1 MDPASAA
8 RAAGLPPGTQLGRYT
23 LLRRFAVGGMAELY
37 LAHQRGAEG
46 FAKLVALKRI
56 LPHLSAEPQFTKM
69 FLDEARLA
77 ATLDHPN
84 IATVLDFGEHDG
96 EHFLTMEYV
105 HGRHLLDVLRA
116 HGGKPLPLP
125 VALGIVSDVA
135 RALHHVHEQRG
146 HDGRPLGLVHRDVSP
161 SNVLVS
167 YEGAVKL
174 TDFGIA
180 KAMELTSATRTGT
193 FKGKL
198 GYAAPEQCRGEPTD
212 RRADIFALGILL
224 YETTTGARAFSGP
237 NEFAVLGRVARGDY
251 VPPLEVDPE
260 YPAWLAPV
268 IARALALDPA
278 QRPPTAGALADEL
291 DELAY
296 ATFERGSPTR
306 TAAMMHGNFG
316 DPPPVTSVAE
326 LSLVG
331 APAIAATRPGRR
343 RPRALPWL
351 GAVAMVTLLVG
362 AWAWGRAAAQAEAR
376 PSAPAEP
383 PAVVEP
389 PSTPA
394 STTMPAVSASIPLV
408 VPAPVIVAPP
418 PPEPSPVV
426 DDDAPDRKVARPR
439 PTKPRKP
446 SPRSAPVSAPSSG
459 LEDLYPPGHPR

>member
-1 MDPASAA
+1 MDPVSAA

-23 LLRRFAVGGMAELY
+23 VLRRFAVGGMAELY

-56 LPHLSAEPQFTKM
+56 LPHLASEPQFTQM

-77 ATLDHPN
+77 ATLHHPN
-84 IATVLDFGEHDG
+84 IAAVLDFGEHEG
-96 EHFLTMEYV
+96 EHYLTMEYV

-116 HGGKPLPLP
+116 HAGRPLPLP

-161 SNVLVS
+161 SNVLIS
-167 YEGAVKL
+167 YDGGVKL

-198 GYAAPEQCRGEPTD
+198 GYSAPEQCRGEAID

-224 YETTTGARAFSGP
+224 YETTTGARCFSGP

-251 VPPLEVDPE
+251 VPPLEVDAE
-260 YPAWLAPV
+260 YPAWLTPV
-268 IARALALDPA
+268 IARTLALDPA
-278 QRPPTAGALADEL
+278 MRPPTAAALADEL
-291 DELAY
+291 DELTY

-306 TAAMMHGNFG
+306 VAAMMHGSFG
-316 DPPPVTSVAE
+316 ETPPVTSVAE

-331 APAIAATRPGRR
+331 APIPSTRGGRR
-343 RPRALPWL
+343 RGARILPWL
-351 GAVAMVTLLVG
+351 GGAAMASMLVG
-362 AWAWGRAAAQAEAR
+362 AWAWGRAAAQSEAR
-376 PSAPAEP
+376 PAEVIQTAAPSPEASASIATSPVPIVAPKPVVVAPAAP
-383 PAVVEP
+383 PAQVEP
-389 PSTPA
+389 PDEIAITDD
-394 STTMPAVSASIPLV
+394 
-408 VPAPVIVAPP
+408 
-418 PPEPSPVV
+418 EPKPT
-426 DDDAPDRKVARPR
+426 R
-439 PTKPRKP
+439 TKPSKTRRPSAKAKP
-446 SPRSAPVSAPSSG
+446 SMTPTAG
-459 LEDLYPPGHPR
+459 IEDLYPPGHSK